1 MKKSVLK
8 GSLIGGLIILLSL
21 ISMYLGLAYY
31 YADGFSYN
39 TWINGIYCTGKSVN
53 EVNDELLKQY
63 DYAGL
68 TITDSDGKSYTIPA
82 ETVNLTVDFN
92 EVLEL
97 YLEKQNPVLWI
108 DNLLGEAGE
117 KRLEPKT
124 AYDKDAYDKI
134 INGFSFLH
142 GKKDEERI
150 VKVQKGDQGYY
161 LVNERTHVLDEEKA
175 KERIKEAFESFTDSL
190 DLEEAG
196 CYEDLA
202 LTQEMKEELAL
213 WEKLSVYQDCGIVY
227 RFGDE
232 TYTVDAKDACDF
244 IKTDDEGNFVYDEH
258 GNLCTDEEKVY
269 AFVDRLADDYDTVGS
284 ARQFHATRGE
294 IVTVEGGI
302 YGNKIDRKAEKEYL
316 LEAFLDKRREEHE
329 PVYEQMA
336 LKQGKD
342 DIGDTYIEV
351 DMTNQMMYY
360 YENGE
365 QKIATPVVTGN
376 TKLRRGTPQGTN
388 YVYSKERNRV
398 LRGEG
403 YASPVKYW
411 MPVKGGVGIHDS
423 SWRSEYGGT
432 IYKTNGSHG
441 CINTPLDEVVKLY
454 DMVEIGTPC
463 VMFY

>member
-190 DLEEAG
+190 DLE
-196 CYEDLA
+196 
-202 LTQEMKEELAL
+202 
-213 WEKLSVYQDCGIVY
+213 
-227 RFGDE
+227 
-232 TYTVDAKDACDF
+232 
-244 IKTDDEGNFVYDEH
+244 
-258 GNLCTDEEKVY
+258 
-269 AFVDRLADDYDTVGS
+269 
-284 ARQFHATRGE
+284 
-294 IVTVEGGI
+294 
-302 YGNKIDRKAEKEYL
+302 
-316 LEAFLDKRREEHE
+316 
-329 PVYEQMA
+329 
-336 LKQGKD
+336 
-342 DIGDTYIEV
+342 
-351 DMTNQMMYY
+351 
-360 YENGE
+360 
-365 QKIATPVVTGN
+365 
-376 TKLRRGTPQGTN
+376 
-388 YVYSKERNRV
+388 
-398 LRGEG
+398 
-403 YASPVKYW
+403 
-411 MPVKGGVGIHDS
+411 
-423 SWRSEYGGT
+423 
-432 IYKTNGSHG
+432 
-441 CINTPLDEVVKLY
+441 
-454 DMVEIGTPC
+454 
-463 VMFY
+463 

>member
-1 MKKSVLK
+1 MKKNVLK
-8 GSLIGGLIILLSL
+8 GSLIAGLIILLSL

-39 TWINGIYCTGKSVN
+39 TWINGIYCTGKNVN

-63 DYAGL
+63 DYSGL
-68 TITDSDGKSYTIPA
+68 TITDSDGKSYAIPA
-82 ETVNLTVDFN
+82 EAVNLTFDFN

-108 DNLLGEAGE
+108 DNLLGEAGD

-124 AYDKDAYDKI
+124 TYDKDAYDKI
-134 INGFSFLH
+134 VNGFSFLK
-142 GKKDEERI
+142 GKADEERI
-150 VKVQKGDQGYY
+150 VKVMKGEQGYY
-161 LVNERTHVLDEEKA
+161 LVNERTHVLNRERA
-175 KERIKEAFESFTDSL
+175 KEQIKEAFESFTSTL

-202 LTQEMKEELAL
+202 LTPEMKEELAL
-213 WEKLSVYQDCGIVY
+213 WEKISVYQDCGIIY

-232 TYTVDAKDACDF
+232 TYAVDAKVVCDF
-244 IKTDDEGNFVYDEH
+244 IKTDDEGNFLYDEW

-269 AFVDRLADDYDTVGS
+269 AFVDKLADEYDTVGK

-294 IVTVEGGI
+294 TVTVEGGI
-302 YGNKIDRKAEKEYL
+302 YGNKINRKAEKEYL
-316 LEAFLDKRREEHE
+316 LAAFLDKRREEHE

-376 TKLRRGTPQGTN
+376 TGLRRGTPQGTN
-388 YVYSKERNRV
+388 YVYGKERNRV
-398 LRGEG
+398 LRGRD
-403 YASPVKYW
+403 
-411 MPVKGGVGIHDS
+411 MPL
-423 SWRSEYGGT
+423 R
-432 IYKTNGSHG
+432 
-441 CINTPLDEVVKLY
+441 
-454 DMVEIGTPC
+454 
-463 VMFY
+463 